1 MGVNSKGADQ
11 VMIEDQDTTISWLK
25 TINRL
30 SAFEIGE
37 LEAKIY
43 ELEKSRHFHINSVA
57 KVVEDSRTIIE
68 ELEADKKKAKKY
80 IKTLVDKINELE
92 KHKPPDGAIC
102 FEITETAAI
111 SNLSRV
117 VKFMQTLKKLGCKF
131 SLDDFGTGL
140 SSFSYLKTL
149 NVD

>member
-37 LEAKIY
+37 LEAKVG
-43 ELEKSRHFHINSVA
+43 ELEKSRDFHINSVA

-68 ELEADKKKAKKY
+68 ELETDKATVGRNIQEMVMSY
-80 IKTLVDKINELE
+80 SRTIKELE
-92 KHKPPDGAIC
+92 AEVDSWKAAYKSYTTGDPFDVFHPP
-102 FEITETAAI
+102 AA
-111 SNLSRV
+111 
-117 VKFMQTLKKLGCKF
+117 LKEKDCE
-131 SLDDFGTGL
+131 
-140 SSFSYLKTL
+140 
-149 NVD
+149 